1 MELRHIIAARLH
13 LLHRLRCPWTSDATA
28 PPSGYRGAYA
38 ELVAA
43 SYLRAQHLRILRR
56 NFRWGRS
63 GELDIVA
70 REDDTL
76 VICEVKSTISPQ
88 SGAPSRAINHSKRRR
103 LRLGAYNWLRLLG
116 RSVPVRFDIV
126 EVYLTPAQRPRVIWR
141 QNVFPLRAREDR
153 TSPD

>member
-1 MELRHIIAARLH
+1 MH

-28 PPSGYRGAYA
+28 PHSGYRGAYA

-141 QNVFPLRAREDR
+141 QNAFPLRAREDR

>member
-88 SGAPSRAINHSKRRR
+88 SGAPSRAINHAKRRR
-103 LRLGAYNWLRLLG
+103 PRIGDYNWLRLLG